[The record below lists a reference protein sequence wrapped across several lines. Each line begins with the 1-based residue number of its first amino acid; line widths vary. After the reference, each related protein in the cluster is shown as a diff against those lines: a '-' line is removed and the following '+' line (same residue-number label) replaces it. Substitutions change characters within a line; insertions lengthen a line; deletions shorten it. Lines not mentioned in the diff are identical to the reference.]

1 MPPVAHAAY
10 RGRSFTT
17 FTTFT
22 DFHLEGIV
30 QNPFKPTA
38 GATPPELVGRSGLLD
53 EFEYGLQQ
61 GSGAPGLLTIIT
73 GSRGIGKTV
82 MLSAAED
89 IARAYGWAVI
99 SRTATPGFLAGV
111 GDDMSRL
118 LNELGD
124 GPPSRKVT
132 AFSAAG
138 FGLTTQLPPEPSK
151 DWRRTGDEL
160 LRRLNDSG
168 TGLVITIDEIHAVDR
183 TEISQLA
190 ADVQH
195 FIRDGLPI
203 ALIFA
208 GLPSAVSDLLNEG
221 VATFLRRADRINLHE
236 AAVADVTTSYRD
248 LFKQGDITVPPELIE
263 KAAEATEGYPFLIQ
277 LVGYYLWMEAGKA
290 GWTLE
295 ASTVQRAVAAAQRRN
310 TLVVVE
316 SALSDLSD
324 RDREFLNAMAAQDGP
339 SAAGQIGAEL
349 RAKPNVVSKYRKRL
363 IAAGLIEPAGYG
375 KVDFAMPGLRTYLR
389 E

>member
-1 MPPVAHAAY
+1 M
-10 RGRSFTT
+10 
-17 FTTFT
+17 
-22 DFHLEGIV
+22 

-38 GATPPELVGRSGLLD
+38 GATPPELVGRAGLLD

-82 MLSAAED
+82 MLSEAEG
-89 IARAYGWAVI
+89 IARNHGWAVI

-111 GDDMSRL
+111 GDDMLRL
-118 LNELGD
+118 LDEFGD
-124 GPPSRKVT
+124 RPPSRKIT

-138 FGLTTQLPPEPSK
+138 FGLTTQLPPERSL
-151 DWRRTGDEL
+151 DWRWTGNEL
-160 LRRLNDSG
+160 LRLLDEKG

-183 TEISQLA
+183 TEIAQLA

-203 ALIFA
+203 GLIFA
-208 GLPSAVSDLLNEG
+208 GLPAAVSDLLNEG

-236 AAVADVTTSYRD
+236 AAIAEVTASYSELFGQGGVSISPD
-248 LFKQGDITVPPELIE
+248 LIS

-277 LVGYYLWMEAGKA
+277 LVGYYLWLEAGKS
-290 GWTLE
+290 GWKLDQ
-295 ASTVQRAVAAAQRRN
+295 SRVQNGIAAAQRRN

-316 SALSDLSD
+316 SALSDISE
-324 RDREFLNAMAAQDGP
+324 RDREFLDAMALQDGP
-339 SAAGQIGAEL
+339 SAAGQIGAIL
-349 RAKPNVVSKYRKRL
+349 KAKPNVISKYRNRL
-363 IAAGLIEPAGYG
+363 IAAGLIESASYG
-375 KVDFAMPGLRTYLR
+375 KVDFAIPGLRQYLR